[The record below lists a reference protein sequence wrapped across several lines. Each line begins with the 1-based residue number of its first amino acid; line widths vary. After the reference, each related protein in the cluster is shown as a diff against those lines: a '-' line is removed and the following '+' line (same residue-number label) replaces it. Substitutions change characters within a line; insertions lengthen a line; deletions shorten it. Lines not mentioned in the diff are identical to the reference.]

1 MPCTIRVLKIIEVG
15 GHESGVEKY
24 LCDFMWYGLLLM
36 RKIKNGVTYYLS
48 NEFENIKFLQHFI
61 NVQLVTTHPYVNYDT
76 RLATLKL

>member
-24 LCDFMWYGLLLM
+24 LYDFMWYEL
-36 RKIKNGVTYYLS
+36 RKIKNGVAYYLS
-48 NEFENIKFLQHFI
+48 NEFENIKLLPHFI
-61 NVQLVTTHPYVNYDT
+61 NVQLVTTHAYVNYDT

>member
-24 LCDFMWYGLLLM
+24 LYDFMWYELLLM
-36 RKIKNGVTYYLS
+36 RKIKNGVAYYLS
-48 NEFENIKFLQHFI
+48 NEFENIKLLPHFI